1 MDWIKRSRGTGGG
14 ETGRLGQEKQED
26 WSKGNKGSG
35 PGRAGG
41 LGQGEQELD
50 EWGQADWAISSRD

>member
-1 MDWIKRSRGTGGG
+1 MVLIKRGRGTGAG

-26 WSKGNKGSG
+26 RSKGNKGSG

-41 LGQGEQELD
+41 LGQGE
-50 EWGQADWAISSRD
+50 